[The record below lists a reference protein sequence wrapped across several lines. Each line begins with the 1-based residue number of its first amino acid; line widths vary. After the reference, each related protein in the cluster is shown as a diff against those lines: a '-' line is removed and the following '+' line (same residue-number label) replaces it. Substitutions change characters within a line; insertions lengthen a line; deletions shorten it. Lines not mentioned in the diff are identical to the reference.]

1 MARLSASGEIR
12 VGLVQF
18 PGSNCD
24 ADCLDVFKRY
34 LEVPLIPIWHQETKL
49 PPVDAILLPGGF
61 SYGDYLRGGA
71 LASHA
76 RIMPE
81 VRQFAHKGGPIL
93 GICNGFQI
101 LTEMGLLP
109 GALLGNQQG
118 RFVCADVHLAVAE
131 GASHY
136 HQTLQGQLL
145 RVPVAHGEGRY
156 FLAPDDY
163 QNLQDKGQI
172 LFQYATAQGECTPAA
187 NPNGSVANIAGVV
200 SENGKILGMMPH
212 PERAADQ
219 LVGGSADGLVLLKA
233 FLATI

>member
-1 MARLSASGEIR
+1 
-12 VGLVQF
+12 
-18 PGSNCD
+18 
-24 ADCLDVFKRY
+24 
-34 LEVPLIPIWHQETKL
+34 
-49 PPVDAILLPGGF
+49 
-61 SYGDYLRGGA
+61 
-71 LASHA
+71 
-76 RIMPE
+76 
-81 VRQFAHKGGPIL
+81 
-93 GICNGFQI
+93 
-101 LTEMGLLP
+101 
-109 GALLGNQQG
+109 
-118 RFVCADVHLAVAE
+118 
-131 GASHY
+131 
-136 HQTLQGQLL
+136 
-145 RVPVAHGEGRY
+145 VAHGEGRY